1 MSFSCDVNVLLYASD
16 SASPVHA
23 QARAFLG
30 EAAAAG
36 DLLCLG
42 WPTVMSYLRIATH
55 PGIFS
60 APLSPAEAL
69 RNVDALVA
77 LPHVRLLSEDDGF
90 LEVYRE
96 VSGSF
101 PVRGNLVPDAHLA
114 AVLRQ
119 HGVRTLYTRDA
130 DFRKFAF
137 LELRDPFAASPGWW

>member
-23 QARAFLG
+23 RARAFLG

-36 DLLCLG
+36 DLLCLA

-69 RNVDALVA
+69 GNVDALVA

-114 AVLRQ
+114 AILRQ

-130 DFRKFAF
+130 DFRKFGF
-137 LELRDPFAASPGWW
+137 LEVRDPFAAPPGRW

>member
-1 MSFSCDVNVLLYASD
+1 MSFACDVNVLLYASD
-16 SASPVHA
+16 AASPVHA

-30 EAAAAG
+30 DAAAAG
-36 DLLCLG
+36 DLFCLA

-69 RNVDALVA
+69 RNVDALAA
-77 LPHVRLLSEDDGF
+77 LPHLRLLGEDEGF

-96 VSGSF
+96 VAGAF

-114 AVLRQ
+114 ALLKQ

-137 LELRDPFAASPGWW
+137 LDVRDPFRTSSPA